1 MRAEPEM
8 NHQQND
14 DHQHHQRGEIFCVH
28 RGWSG
33 MLRNHRLWPPAD
45 TCLARIAFHFSRFS
59 FAQTFWRS
67 LRHRLEQIILRGC
80 GRSIP
85 TSRPHWS
92 HGFGMSE
99 YANQDFLWQRYRP
112 TPRRIDDA
120 RDRRFPLPQSF
131 LSNQNTAQLFQLT
144 QAFVSF
150 AQDLLCKIA
159 YQRHRY
165 G

>member
-1 MRAEPEM
+1 MWTAPGPGRQRITPARCLTAYGPPGSRLLAKMLAGRNESTGGTSRRAEPEM

-14 DHQHHQRGEIFCVH
+14 DHQQHQHGKIFCVH

-33 MLRNHRLWPPAD
+33 MLRNHRVWPPAD

-67 LRHRLEQIILRGC
+67 LRHQLEQIILRGC

-85 TSRPHWS
+85 TSRPHCS

-99 YANQDFLWQRYRP
+99 YANQDFLWQRSQTNS
-112 TPRRIDDA
+112 TPNRR
-120 RDRRFPLPQSF
+120 RLR
-131 LSNQNTAQLFQLT
+131 
-144 QAFVSF
+144 
-150 AQDLLCKIA
+150 
-159 YQRHRY
+159 
-165 G
+165 